1 MDMGCALVPEE
12 RTTSELDF
20 GISSNCGSLDQ
31 KVREPPQYPTSPTQ
45 PAERLISLLSKLPY
59 EIRLNIYELC
69 IPCMWHRKRKILL
82 DYIVDCRWMAVSPR
96 VFNDAAPLVL
106 VKPLPFIYTEL
117 DERDT
122 LLRVFDQHIIR
133 AFREESYW
141 VLPAARSM
149 VEKLAITI
157 RWPFFYTNEVN
168 LDERVT
174 EYFEDIDAFENLKTL
189 YISLGPDFLPLDI
202 GDPALISNEWN
213 GDVGNPTVCKLEL
226 AAAAFKQV
234 MPSTR
239 EIVWRFD
246 RAGMPGMPPFFNDKK
261 VAVFKY
267 LEGINSAI
275 ERFWAQT
282 S

>member
-12 RTTSELDF
+12 RTTSESDS
-20 GISSNCGSLDQ
+20 GISSNCASLDQ
-31 KVREPPQYPTSPTQ
+31 KAREPPQYPTSPTQ

-59 EIRLNIYELC
+59 EIRLDIYELC

-82 DYIVDCRWMAVSPR
+82 DYIVDCRWMAVSPK
-96 VFNDAAPLVL
+96 VFNEAAPIVL
-106 VKPLPFIYTEL
+106 VNPLPFIYTEL
-117 DERDT
+117 DNRET
-122 LLRVFDQHIIR
+122 LLGVFDQHIIR

-157 RWPFFYTNEVN
+157 RWPSFYTNEVN

-174 EYFEDIDAFENLKTL
+174 EYFKNIDAFENLRAL
-189 YISLGPDFLPLDI
+189 YISLGPDFLPLDV
-202 GDPALISNEWN
+202 GDPAIISNEWN
-213 GDVGNPTVCKLEL
+213 GDIGNPPASKLEL
-226 AAAAFKQV
+226 AAAALKEV
-234 MPSTR
+234 MPSSC
-239 EIVWRFD
+239 EVVWRFD

-267 LEGINSAI
+267 LEGINSAM
-275 ERFWAQT
+275 ERFWSQAC
-282 S
+282 